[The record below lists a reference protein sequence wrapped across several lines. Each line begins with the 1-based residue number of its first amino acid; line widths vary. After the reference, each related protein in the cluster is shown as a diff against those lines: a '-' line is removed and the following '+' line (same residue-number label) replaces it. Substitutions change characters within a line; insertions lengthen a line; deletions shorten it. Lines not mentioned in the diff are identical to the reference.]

1 MLGRWEIVLAT
12 LCRACRTSF
21 GLWNVCCSESQCFA
35 ESCQKEAH
43 CNVLRQIAQILE
55 SNQLCKRASETRL
68 QRKRG
73 SLPHTPWFVLGK
85 SLLGHKFAYILWRF
99 CCSYAISEDGKGQWE
114 REGSSDWVLEWVC
127 SRKTILGAKVVCLCM
142 IQPFIIWVFPNLG
155 SGCGLQVVGVSF
167 FRNPAETICRIEVRH
182 FV

>member
-73 SLPHTPWFVLGK
+73 SLPHTPWFVLGSLCLGT
-85 SLLGHKFAYILWRF
+85 SLLIF
-99 CCSYAISEDGKGQWE
+99 CEGSAALMQFGRWE
-114 REGSSDWVLEWVC
+114 RAMRTGRLQRLGFGMSVFQKNYSWRKGSLLVYDP
-127 SRKTILGAKVVCLCM
+127 TFHHLGFSKSWIRM
-142 IQPFIIWVFPNLG
+142 WS
-155 SGCGLQVVGVSF
+155 SGRRSF
-167 FRNPAETICRIEVRH
+167 LFSEPGGNHLPD
-182 FV
+182 